1 MRASSSRGSY
11 GNYANVWCKN
21 ETDSLI
27 KTGIVK
33 FIGTGTIYKQNVI
46 FETSKKFFIKEG
58 LQFCNQNRMKL
69 WYPSQPFENVSID
82 ERKLIG
88 PTSTNSEMSHS
99 WLFWSSLKRKNTT
112 HFETPINEIV
122 LQDWIKMG
130 SAEKSYVPK

>member
-1 MRASSSRGSY
+1 
-11 GNYANVWCKN
+11 
-21 ETDSLI
+21 
-27 KTGIVK
+27 
-33 FIGTGTIYKQNVI
+33 
-46 FETSKKFFIKEG
+46 
-58 LQFCNQNRMKL
+58 MKL

-88 PTSTNSEMSHS
+88 PTSTNSEMSHC

-130 SAEKSYVPK
+130 NAEKSYVPK